1 MFQLRMPVW
10 IRQSTLEKMSY
21 RPTAANAIKSAV
33 SVKAFENIRLQPDLN
48 RFGLGVTA

>member
-10 IRQSTLEKMSY
+10 IRQSSLEEMPY
-21 RPTAANAIKSAV
+21 RPTAADTIKSAV
-33 SVKAFENIRLQPDLN
+33 SVKAFENIWLQPDLN